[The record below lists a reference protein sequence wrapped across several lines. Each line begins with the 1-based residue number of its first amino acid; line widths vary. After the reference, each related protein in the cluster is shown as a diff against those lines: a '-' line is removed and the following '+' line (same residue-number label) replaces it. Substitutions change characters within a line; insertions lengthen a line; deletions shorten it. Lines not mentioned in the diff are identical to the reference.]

1 MSESCTPGP
10 WMRDGIT
17 VTVEK
22 PAGEKRRPIAT
33 VYPDTSI
40 SAKASYDQ
48 MIGNARLIAA
58 APELLAE
65 LQAVRDACLYTDDD
79 GTGDYIAVTS
89 EPHISEDLFD
99 RICAAINKAEG
110 R

>member
-1 MSESCTPGP
+1 
-10 WMRDGIT
+10 MRDGIS

-58 APELLAE
+58 APDLLAVLSDCPLPSTMGTAE
-65 LQAVRDACLYTDDD
+65 EHYRRFYAWYD
-79 GTGDYIAVTS
+79 GPVQ
-89 EPHISEDLFD
+89 
-99 RICAAINKAEG
+99 AAIARAEG
-110 R
+110 RS